1 MKIKDLFDSPETIFY
16 KPYFSNADYH
26 VFQKASSQFFFQEE
40 MEIGY
45 FQQAWFNRRILM
57 TSQSCDICPLS
68 FLYEQLA
75 KL

>member
-45 FQQAWFNRRILM
+45 FQQA
-57 TSQSCDICPLS
+57 
-68 FLYEQLA
+68 
-75 KL
+75 